1 MSFLTT
7 TRKVNEMKM
16 TNIELVEFLQERE
29 REINDVISTLQSVRD
44 KLNAS
49 RAKSQAESEES
60 RIRLNTLRA
69 KAGLPVKPRP
79 VITLNN
85 ITEGE

>member
-69 KAGLPVKPRP
+69 KAL
-79 VITLNN
+79 
-85 ITEGE
+85 

>member
-49 RAKSQAESEES
+49 RAKSQAESEKS